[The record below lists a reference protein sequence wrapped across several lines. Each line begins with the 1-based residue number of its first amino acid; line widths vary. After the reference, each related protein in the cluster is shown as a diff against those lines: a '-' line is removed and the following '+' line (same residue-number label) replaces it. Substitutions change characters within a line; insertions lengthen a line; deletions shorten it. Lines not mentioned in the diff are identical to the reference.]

1 LYRDGFE
8 ALAKKVTV
16 RGGGRAQSARS
27 PSRPRVRVLRAAVLA
42 LALGAVQGCYTYT
55 PVITSQPPGTV
66 LAFDINDRGRVE
78 LGDLVGPSAAR
89 IEGRLRSEDDTVYVV
104 NVSSVTYLHGQ
115 TNQWAG
121 ETLTIRKTGVAGVR
135 EREFSASR
143 TALAAGAAIG
153 GVVAFI
159 VSRDLFGFG
168 PGPREGNGTEP
179 PVEQ

>member
-1 LYRDGFE
+1 LHRDGFE
-8 ALAKKVTV
+8 ALTKKVTV
-16 RGGGRAQSARS
+16 RSGGRAQSARP
-27 PSRPRVRVLRAAVLA
+27 PSWLRVGALRAAVLA
-42 LALGAVQGCYTYT
+42 LALGAVQGCYRYT
-55 PVITSQPPGTV
+55 PVITTQPPGTV

-89 IEGRLRSEDDTVYVV
+89 IEGRLRTEDDTVYVV

-115 TNQWAG
+115 TNEWTG
-121 ETLTIRKTGVAGVR
+121 EALTIRKTHVASVR
-135 EREFSASR
+135 ERQFSAAR
-143 TALAAGAAIG
+143 TSLAAGVAVG

-179 PVEQ
+179 PDEQ